1 MAIEKVEG
9 KKYEMTP
16 KVMIQLGVA
25 GLLVIL
31 SLLFGYLAFSRWRFK
46 SNLLDGFRAH
56 DIRSPDAL
64 TSLRNAHDWNPE
76 HPGALQTLAKVE
88 VESGRLAE
96 AERSYQKM
104 GAGRASVRAGLGV
117 LNLKKAMAASDPA
130 EVKRLVGQAMQE
142 FKAASGIP
150 ESEIGL
156 GHCELVLAHKLG
168 ETTRLSTAKAIFGK
182 VKPDGRIT
190 REGMLDYHAGLGK
203 AASGGTKYD
212 PASRE
217 SYRICA
223 QIEAGWP
230 VPQKS
235 LIAAEAIRFAR
246 WQDPPTQELTATKA
260 ETMKLLLDF
269 SNKWKSNAAMWNEFK
284 EQWMFF
290 ALAAAEAYARA
301 GMEKE
306 FSEFLAQLSGFG
318 DRIEPLQ
325 VEAAGRSAIALR
337 EDASLS
343 VNERAK
349 LVGAAFAACDRLLP
363 KLKPEN
369 DPKNEWRARTQNTM
383 GVLEAW
389 RAANQNQPIVY
400 QRALDRFNEA
410 LKIAPNEYAYNRNAA
425 LALKRQKKP
434 ATAIQPFLDKAK
446 AAGTGENAADFAELE
461 KVLGGN

>member
-1 MAIEKVEG
+1 
-9 KKYEMTP
+9 
-16 KVMIQLGVA
+16 
-25 GLLVIL
+25 
-31 SLLFGYLAFSRWRFK
+31 
-46 SNLLDGFRAH
+46 
-56 DIRSPDAL
+56 
-64 TSLRNAHDWNPE
+64 
-76 HPGALQTLAKVE
+76 
-88 VESGRLAE
+88 
-96 AERSYQKM
+96 
-104 GAGRASVRAGLGV
+104 
-117 LNLKKAMAASDPA
+117 
-130 EVKRLVGQAMQE
+130 MQE

-343 VNERAK
+343 VNERVK